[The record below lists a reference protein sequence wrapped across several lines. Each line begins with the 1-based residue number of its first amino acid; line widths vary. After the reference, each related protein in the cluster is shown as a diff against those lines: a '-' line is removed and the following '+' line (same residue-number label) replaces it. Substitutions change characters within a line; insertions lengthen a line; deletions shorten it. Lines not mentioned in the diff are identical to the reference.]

1 MMENNNVE
9 PAETNSSDQS
19 HPNFE
24 AATTTVA
31 TMPTVHTKPATSTR
45 KVEANRKN
53 SLKSTGPKTA
63 AGKRRVSRNAVKF
76 GLFSKYLLVPHADG
90 LESQGEL
97 DELRSAMHSHFQPV
111 GVLEEFWVEKIVVC
125 CWRLRRALR
134 TEGGH
139 IAEHWSMS
147 VSWRA
152 RN

>member
-97 DELRSAMHSHFQPV
+97 DELHGDAQPFPT
-111 GVLEEFWVEKIVVC
+111 GRCTRRILGGENC
-125 CWRLRRALR
+125 CLLLATAPSL
-134 TEGGH
+134 
-139 IAEHWSMS
+139 AY
-147 VSWRA
+147 
-152 RN
+152 